1 MQGTQSSQNNLEEEL
16 SWKIQNA
23 QFPNLLQ
30 NCSYQN
36 NSVLKQG

>member
-1 MQGTQSSQNNLEEEL
+1 METQGTQSSQNNLGEEL
-16 SWKIQNA
+16 SWIHNA

-36 NSVLKQG
+36 NSILK